1 MMSLRLI
8 FPATVHPPPLLRV
21 PHNYQLKSLIER
33 TRVAR
38 DFSTDIVIYDP
49 NLPQTITNETR
60 LSKCGWSPYHGREMS
75 GSIAQ
80 TILRGKDIFAGG
92 TVTGKPGYGKQA
104 RPTL

>member
-1 MMSLRLI
+1 MKAG
-8 FPATVHPPPLLRV
+8 FDA
-21 PHNYQLKSLIER
+21 
-33 TRVAR
+33 
-38 DFSTDIVIYDP
+38 DIVIYDP

>member
-1 MMSLRLI
+1 MPLTTVARVVAEG
-8 FPATVHPPPLLRV
+8 PATEFKLAKKGF
-21 PHNYQLKSLIER
+21 LK
-33 TRVAR
+33 AGF
-38 DFSTDIVIYDP
+38 DADIVIYDP
-49 NLPQTITNETR
+49 SLPQTITNETR